1 MKQADDKILKLSTE
15 VESSLSEEDA
25 GNFYLAREITQEI
38 MRFGVNQPTL
48 KKVIELL
55 ALELEN
61 RQQMLDVISIVKAEI
76 TEADIPSIIT

>member
-1 MKQADDKILKLSTE
+1 MTKPDEKFLKLSSE
-15 VESSLSEEDA
+15 VETSLSEEDA

-61 RQQMLDVISIVKAEI
+61 RQQMLDIISIVKTEI
-76 TEADIPSIIT
+76 TEADSLSIIT

>member
-1 MKQADDKILKLSTE
+1 
-15 VESSLSEEDA
+15 
-25 GNFYLAREITQEI
+25 

-61 RQQMLDVISIVKAEI
+61 RQQMLDIISIVKSQI
-76 TEADIPSIIT
+76 TEADSPSIIT

>member
-1 MKQADDKILKLSTE
+1 MKPADDKYLKISEE

-38 MRFGVNQPTL
+38 MRFGINQPTL

-61 RQQMLDVISIVKAEI
+61 RQQMLDIISIVKAQI
-76 TEADIPSIIT
+76 TEADSPSIIT

>member
-1 MKQADDKILKLSTE
+1 MSG
-15 VESSLSEEDA
+15 EDA

-61 RQQMLDVISIVKAEI
+61 RQQMLDIISIVKAQI
-76 TEADIPSIIT
+76 TEADSPSIIT

>member
-1 MKQADDKILKLSTE
+1 MKSPDEKYLKLSNE
-15 VESSLSEEDA
+15 VETSLSEEDA

-61 RQQMLDVISIVKAEI
+61 RQQMLDIISIVKSQI
-76 TEADIPSIIT
+76 TEADSPSIIT

>member
-1 MKQADDKILKLSTE
+1 MTKPDEKFLKLSSE
-15 VESSLSEEDA
+15 VETSLSEEDA
-25 GNFYLAREITQEI
+25 GNFYLAREITLEI

-61 RQQMLDVISIVKAEI
+61 RQQMLDIISIVKTEI
-76 TEADIPSIIT
+76 TEADSPSIIT